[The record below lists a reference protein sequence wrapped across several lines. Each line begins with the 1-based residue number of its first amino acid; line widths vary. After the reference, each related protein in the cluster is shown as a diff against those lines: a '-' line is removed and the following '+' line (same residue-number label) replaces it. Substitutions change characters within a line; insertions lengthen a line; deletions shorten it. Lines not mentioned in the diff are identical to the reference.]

1 MSIVRRS
8 IWAPMIAL
16 VLAGAA
22 YANWSDS
29 FDGGKFSLT
38 TWKWY
43 SYPQVKPTFTHTVQT
58 TPDGNGYLVLK
69 ETTAASATALGAAFG
84 TGFGTDEKFTDVRVA
99 ATVNVTGDASHNYHG
114 LAARSSYI
122 INDGKMVPGA
132 APGIVSSCY
141 VMHINWENGPANLGI
156 DVEKV
161 VNLSNIMRTDF
172 DVVVPGL
179 LNARSYYAALDVVG
193 SGPVYVQASLY
204 EFKGGP
210 LVAQTAVMVDT
221 NGNDPW
227 EDPDSGGSNKV
238 FTTGPSGIFAQNE
251 HESPAGFYTT
261 FDDIASVSDG
271 PPALLPSP
279 ANNATGVSMHPI
291 LSWTEAAYATGR
303 QVWFGTPGNLVQ
315 VSPNPTGKTF
325 DPGLL
330 EPGTVYQWRVDDVSA
345 KGVVVTGHTWTFTT
359 GSALFVEDFE
369 SIPDNAQM
377 ATTWVD
383 NIPGAGLDYT
393 FVDTGTV
400 YQGARAMR
408 LEYQNQYD
416 PFLTE
421 ATRTFA
427 AAQDWTI
434 KGVDMLSVSFRG
446 KRDNVEQPLYVR
458 VEDAA
463 GKQVTITH
471 PATYAVQSEPW
482 RTWDIALSEVS
493 KAGVDLKTIKK
504 LTVGV
509 GNGKTSGQADKDV
522 DMIYMDSIRLGFL
535 PKAL

>member
-1 MSIVRRS
+1 MSILRRA
-8 IWAPMIAL
+8 IGAFMIAM
-16 VLAGAA
+16 VVAGAA
-22 YANWSDS
+22 SANWSDS
-29 FDGGKFSLT
+29 FDGGKPGLT
-38 TWKWY
+38 TWKWL
-43 SYPQVKPTFTHTVQT
+43 SYPQVKPTYTQT
-58 TPDGNGYLVLK
+58 FLKTADGNGYLVLK

-84 TGFGTDEKFTDVRVA
+84 IGFGTDEKFTDVRVG
-99 ATVNVTGDASHNYHG
+99 ATVNVTGDACHNYYG

-122 INDGKMVPGA
+122 INDGKMIPGA
-132 APGIVSSCY
+132 APGIVANCY
-141 VMHINWENGPANLGI
+141 IMHINWENGPANLRI
-156 DVEKV
+156 DIEKV
-161 VNLSNIMRTDF
+161 VNLQNIMRTDF
-172 DVVVPGL
+172 DVYVPGL
-179 LNARSYYAALDVVG
+179 INARSYYAALDVVG
-193 SGPVYVQASLY
+193 SGPVYVQGSLY

-210 LVAQTAVMVDT
+210 LVAQTAVMIDT
-221 NGNDPW
+221 NGNDAW
-227 EDPDSGGSNKV
+227 EDPKVNDKV

-251 HESPAGFYTT
+251 HESPAGFLTT
-261 FDDIASVSDG
+261 WDDVSSASDG
-271 PPALLPSP
+271 PLALLPSP
-279 ANNATGVSMHPI
+279 ANNATGVSMHPV
-291 LSWTEAAYATGR
+291 LNWTEAAYATSR
-303 QVWFGTPGNLVQ
+303 QVWFGKPGNLVQ

-359 GSALFVEDFE
+359 GPALFVEDFE
-369 SIPDNAQM
+369 SIADNAQM

-393 FVDTGTV
+393 FLDTGTV
-400 YQGARAMR
+400 YQGAKAMR

-421 ATRTFA
+421 ATRTFDT
-427 AAQDWTI
+427 AQDWT
-434 KGVDMLSVSFRG
+434 VSWADTLGITFRG

-463 GKQVTITH
+463 GKQATVTH

-482 RTWDIALSEVS
+482 RTWDIDLSEVS
-493 KAGVDLKTIKK
+493 KAGVDLKTVKK

-522 DMIYMDSIRLGFL
+522 DMIYVDTISLKQLHKLTR
-535 PKAL
+535 

>member
-1 MSIVRRS
+1 MGTSKRA
-8 IWAPMIAL
+8 IWAAMIAM
-16 VLAGAA
+16 VMAGTA

-29 FDGGKFSLT
+29 FDGGKFGLT

-43 SYPQVKPTFTHTVQT
+43 SYPQVKPTFTQTVQT

-122 INDGKMVPGA
+122 INDGKLVPGA
-132 APGIVSSCY
+132 APGIISSCY
-141 VMHINWENGPANLGI
+141 IMHINWENGPANLNI

-172 DVVVPGL
+172 DVFVPSVV
-179 LNARSYYAALDVVG
+179 NARSYYAALDVVG

-221 NGNDPW
+221 NANDPW
-227 EDPDSGGSNKV
+227 EDPDENDKV
-238 FTTGPSGIFAQNE
+238 FTTGSSGIFAQNE

-271 PPALLPSP
+271 PPALLPGP
-279 ANNATGVSMHPI
+279 ANGAAGVSLQAT
-291 LSWTEAAYATGR
+291 LSWIEAKYATGR
-303 QVWFGTPGNLVQ
+303 QLWFGTPGNLQLV
-315 VSPNPTGKTF
+315 
-325 DPGLL
+325 DPAPQGASYTTGLL
-330 EPGTVYQWRVDDVSA
+330 EAGQTYQWRVDTVGA
-345 KGVVVTGHTWTFTT
+345 QGVVTGHTWTFTT
-359 GSALFVEDFE
+359 GQALMVEDFE
-369 SIPDNAQM
+369 TIADNAQM
-377 ATTWVD
+377 AATWVD
-383 NIPGAGLDYT
+383 NIATAGFDYT
-393 FVDTGTV
+393 FVDTGTR
-400 YQGARAMR
+400 YQGAKAMR

-427 AAQDWTI
+427 TAQDWTI
-434 KGVDMLSVSFRG
+434 KGVDMVSLSFRG
-446 KRDNVEQPLYVR
+446 KRDNVEQPMYVR

-463 GKQVTITH
+463 GKQATVTH

-482 RTWDIALSEVS
+482 RTWDIALSEIS
-493 KAGVDLKTIKK
+493 KAGVDLKSIKK
-504 LTVGV
+504 LTIGV
-509 GNGKTSGQADKDV
+509 GNGTTSGQADKDV
-522 DMIYMDSIRLGFL
+522 DMLYVDSIRLGFL
-535 PKAL
+535 PKAQ